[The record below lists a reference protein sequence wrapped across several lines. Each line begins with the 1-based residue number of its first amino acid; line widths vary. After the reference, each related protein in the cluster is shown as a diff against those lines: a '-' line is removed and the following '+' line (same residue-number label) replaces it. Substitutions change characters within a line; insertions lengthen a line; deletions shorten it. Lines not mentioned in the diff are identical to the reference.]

1 MNLYVS
7 SWHARNKWKSMI
19 LNTNSQESFSSIGKI
34 RSNEKRTNDLIPG
47 INTITTTHLVN
58 YKRCRIFSWIWKLLF
73 MFFWFSFFLGPK
85 VVSIIILWC
94 IKFWSLLQFCF
105 FFQLLQ
111 WNHFRTGRSDLWRC
125 LCGRVST
132 VEDIF
137 HIIVRN
143 RAYFQVKLMWNS
155 LNCICNLK

>member
-73 MFFWFSFFLGPK
+73 MFFWFSFFFRPQSCFYHNSLVHK
-85 VVSIIILWC
+85 ILISFAVFFFSYFSEIILGQGGRIYGGVCVGGWAQLRIYSTLLWETEPTFKWNWC
-94 IKFWSLLQFCF
+94 ET
-105 FFQLLQ
+105 
-111 WNHFRTGRSDLWRC
+111 H
-125 LCGRVST
+125 
-132 VEDIF
+132 
-137 HIIVRN
+137 
-143 RAYFQVKLMWNS
+143 
-155 LNCICNLK
+155 

>member
-73 MFFWFSFFLGPK
+73 MFFWFSFFFRPQSCFYHNSLVHK
-85 VVSIIILWC
+85 IL
-94 IKFWSLLQFCF
+94 ISFAF

>member
-47 INTITTTHLVN
+47 INTITTTLLVN

-73 MFFWFSFFLGPK
+73 MLFWFSFFFFLGPK

-94 IKFWSLLQFCF
+94 IKFWSLLHF
-105 FFQLLQ
+105 FFSYFSEIILGQGGRIYGGVCVGGWAQLRIYSTLLWETEPTFK
-111 WNHFRTGRSDLWRC
+111 WNWCETH
-125 LCGRVST
+125 
-132 VEDIF
+132 
-137 HIIVRN
+137 
-143 RAYFQVKLMWNS
+143 
-155 LNCICNLK
+155 